1 MSFTIRKATLQDVP
15 LILQF
20 IRDLAEFE
28 RLLDQVTATE
38 ELIRSA
44 LFGNPPLA
52 EALIGEM
59 EGHPAGFALFFHNF
73 STFLGKPGLYVEDV
87 YVDPAYRGRGLGRA
101 FFLHLA
107 ALARERGCG
116 RMEWAVLDWNERAI
130 TFYRNL
136 GARPLEDWTLF
147 RLDEE
152 ALKAL

>member
-1 MSFTIRKATLQDVP
+1 

>member
-1 MSFTIRKATLQDVP
+1 MSFTIRKATPQDVP

-28 RLLDQVTATE
+28 KLLDQVTATE

-44 LFGNPPLA
+44 LFGSPPLA